1 MNPSVLIAINN
12 LQKEKENLEKEVTK
26 LKKKLQFRHT
36 TINDLRYSKKMLT
49 EALLRNS
56 DL

>member
-49 EALLRNS
+49 EALLRNN
-56 DL
+56 DF

>member
-12 LQKEKENLEKEVTK
+12 LQKEKDKLEKEVEK
-26 LKKKLQFRHT
+26 LKRKLQFRYT

-49 EALLRNS
+49 KALLRNS